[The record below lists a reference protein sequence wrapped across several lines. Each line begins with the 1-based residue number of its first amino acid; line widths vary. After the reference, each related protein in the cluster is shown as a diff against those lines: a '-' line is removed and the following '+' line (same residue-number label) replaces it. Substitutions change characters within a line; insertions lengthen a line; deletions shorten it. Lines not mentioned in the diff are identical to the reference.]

1 MTWGNVLCMILYLIT
16 EFVNYLLMYLLIFQ
30 MSLNKKRGNW
40 IISIFL
46 VLSIHLIIW
55 SFFSIYDAT
64 GITFLTMLVIP
75 IFLIKGNLKKRFAL
89 YLFVIFAPSS
99 ISSCITFLLS
109 ILYHIPLVMAQL
121 HFGILLSSQCV
132 PTLLFLVLVI
142 YSRKKQVTIIP
153 VYIGKMQLIFY
164 GVGAF
169 CIWWMIGG
177 MQALCQYDMPNR
189 VITVTGCVTSI
200 ACVIFVFLL
209 LWQGIVAQREIQ
221 LKEQIRMNENI
232 IKLQEEHFRQII
244 VQDEKIRRLRH
255 DMQAHMMVLRKY
267 CENKEYD
274 QLTEYI
280 LYMTDIKEIE
290 IVKNY
295 TGNQGVDAVLN
306 YLIDSATKEI
316 IEVEINASMFIENRL
331 TTFEI
336 CTILFNLIQNAIEAC
351 RKIPVKKQRIIQIEM
366 LVYENK
372 QYIRIRNTVDEKV
385 KLQHGTLYT
394 TKLDRNDHG
403 FGIQNVVEIV
413 KEHNGTIEFTSE
425 NMWFEVQILI

>member
-1 MTWGNVLCMILYLIT
+1 
-16 EFVNYLLMYLLIFQ
+16 
-30 MSLNKKRGNW
+30 
-40 IISIFL
+40 
-46 VLSIHLIIW
+46 
-55 SFFSIYDAT
+55 
-64 GITFLTMLVIP
+64 
-75 IFLIKGNLKKRFAL
+75 
-89 YLFVIFAPSS
+89 
-99 ISSCITFLLS
+99 
-109 ILYHIPLVMAQL
+109 
-121 HFGILLSSQCV
+121 
-132 PTLLFLVLVI
+132 
-142 YSRKKQVTIIP
+142 
-153 VYIGKMQLIFY
+153 
-164 GVGAF
+164 
-169 CIWWMIGG
+169 
-177 MQALCQYDMPNR
+177 
-189 VITVTGCVTSI
+189 
-200 ACVIFVFLL
+200 
-209 LWQGIVAQREIQ
+209 
-221 LKEQIRMNENI
+221 
-232 IKLQEEHFRQII
+232 
-244 VQDEKIRRLRH
+244 
-255 DMQAHMMVLRKY
+255 
-267 CENKEYD
+267 
-274 QLTEYI
+274 
-280 LYMTDIKEIE
+280 MTDIKEIE

-316 IEVEINASMFIENRL
+316 IEVEINGSMFIENRL